1 MGAALLLASRIA
13 LSEALTG
20 TNGDDILHGSRE
32 RDTIADGNG
41 DDELY
46 GHKEKDRLYGDSGA
60 DYLDGGNGND
70 KLFGGLGERVNP
82 ETPSP

>member
-41 DDELY
+41 
-46 GHKEKDRLYGDSGA
+46 
-60 DYLDGGNGND
+60 ND